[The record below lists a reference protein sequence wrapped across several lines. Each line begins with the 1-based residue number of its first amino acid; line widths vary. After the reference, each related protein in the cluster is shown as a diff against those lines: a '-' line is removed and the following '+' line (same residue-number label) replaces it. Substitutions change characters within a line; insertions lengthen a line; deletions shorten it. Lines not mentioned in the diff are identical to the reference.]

1 MRLGQFQPVLQ
12 LPAEI
17 ECQTSRPMFTLGKD
31 RPLSSDDLRTNT
43 MFLLMAQYNGAAVVP
58 LDVVCRDF
66 VSHLAVEKLCAGSS
80 V

>member
-1 MRLGQFQPVLQ
+1 
-12 LPAEI
+12 
-17 ECQTSRPMFTLGKD
+17 MFTLGKD